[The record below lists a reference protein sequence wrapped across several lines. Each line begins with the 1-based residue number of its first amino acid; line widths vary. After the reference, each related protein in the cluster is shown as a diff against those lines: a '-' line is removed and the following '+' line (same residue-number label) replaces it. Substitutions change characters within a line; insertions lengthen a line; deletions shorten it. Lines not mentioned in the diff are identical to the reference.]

1 MLSYSMNKMAVFC
14 ICTSLLSGAFLQ
26 VKNDVV
32 NYIGIALVVVTVI
45 SGVIAIREEIKKKRS
60 SKKPHLPISV
70 K

>member
-60 SKKPHLPISV
+60 SKNPHLPISV